1 MDTAAAHRTLNRLLD
16 AGLDRAPEYGPGFS
30 THLPMAL
37 QALHALG
44 ASAQRLEDFAQQHV
58 AELQARPAP
67 APAAD
72 ARTWRALR
80 GQAQVFEPLQAL
92 FAQRLQDEEP
102 DAVLAD
108 AVPALLDG
116 VAAGAF
122 HGLIRTAH
130 AVAAR
135 HEGELAMGLGYWA
148 ARHAP
153 LLQAP
158 EAVDADL
165 PLQAWLDQVRA
176 LRRPAGADA
185 DADAGSIGGRM
196 QAWARTEDF
205 AHVAPRLALQPDTLD
220 LLARTAAGL
229 YAATEDFTVLH
240 MVTACQAMRQL
251 APWWGD
257 ETAALR
263 HFSIAAAAALRA
275 SDVPAEG
282 PTDQPPVPAS
292 DLAWPEIVRRAIAS
306 DDEHVVKLVQACRL
320 HEAATRAPEFRQAAA
335 RAVGG

>member
-1 MDTAAAHRTLNRLLD
+1 MHSNAAHRTLCRLLD

-44 ASAQRLEDFAQQHV
+44 ATAQRLEDFAQQHV

-72 ARTWRALR
+72 AQTWHRLR
-80 GQAQVFEPLQAL
+80 GQAGSFEPLQAL
-92 FAQRLQDEEP
+92 FAQRLREEEP
-102 DAVLAD
+102 DAVLAE

-153 LLQAP
+153 LHRASAQR
-158 EAVDADL
+158 VGDW
-165 PLQAWLDQVRA
+165 PLQHWLAQVRA
-176 LRRPAGADA
+176 LPVPATADIDAWSISRRMA
-185 DADAGSIGGRM
+185 
-196 QAWARTEDF
+196 AWSRAEGF
-205 AHVAPRLALQPDTLD
+205 EEVAPRLALGPDTLD
-220 LLARTAAGL
+220 ALARIAAGL

-240 MVTACQAMRQL
+240 LVTACQAMRQL

-263 HFSIAAAAALRA
+263 HFSIAAAAAMRA
-275 SDVPAEG
+275 SDVPA
-282 PTDQPPVPAS
+282 DLPPVPAS
-292 DLAWPEIVRRAIAS
+292 DLAWPEIVYRAIAS

-320 HEAATRAPEFRQAAA
+320 HDAATGAPEFRQAAA

>member
-1 MDTAAAHRTLNRLLD
+1 MDKSAATRMLYRLLD

-44 ASAQRLEDFAQQHV
+44 ATAPRLHDFAQQHV
-58 AELQARPAP
+58 AELHARPV
-67 APAAD
+67 PAA
-72 ARTWRALR
+72 AAEPHSWHALR
-80 GQAQVFEPLQAL
+80 GQGDAFEPLQAM
-92 FAQRLQDEEP
+92 FALRLQQEEP
-102 DAVLAD
+102 DTVLAET
-108 AVPALLDG
+108 VPALLDG
-116 VAAGAF
+116 VAGGAF

-135 HEGELAMGLGYWA
+135 HEGELSMGLAYWA

-153 LLQAP
+153 LAAPNEQA
-158 EAVDADL
+158 AADL
-165 PLQAWLDQVRA
+165 PLADWLAQVQW
-176 LRRPAGADA
+176 LPRPQHADA
-185 DADAGSIGGRM
+185 DAWSITRRM
-196 QAWARTEDF
+196 QAWSRTEGFGD
-205 AHVAPRLALQPDTLD
+205 VAPRLLLQPGTLD
-220 LLARTAAGL
+220 ALARTAAGL

-251 APWWGD
+251 QPWWGD
-257 ETAALR
+257 EALAMR

-275 SDVPAEG
+275 SDVPPEL
-282 PTDQPPVPAS
+282 PPARAT
-292 DLAWPEIVRRAIAS
+292 DLAWPQIIQRAIAS

-320 HEAATRAPEFRQAAA
+320 HEAATGAPEFRWAAG